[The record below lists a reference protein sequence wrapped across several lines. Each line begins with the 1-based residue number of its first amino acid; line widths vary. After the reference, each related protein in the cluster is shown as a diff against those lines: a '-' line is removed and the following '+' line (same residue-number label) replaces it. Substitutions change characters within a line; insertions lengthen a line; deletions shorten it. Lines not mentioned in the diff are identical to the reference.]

1 MWLAI
6 LLGIGGALILGVV
19 IFILVWKIRTRNFQ
33 PNPDKT
39 EQQRQINR
47 DLEAAGFAY
56 DHREDV
62 FYSRLDCWQRE
73 MGYCR
78 LYDEAASGF
87 NMVMHCEPIPFAYA
101 GKRWLIELWKG
112 QYGIATGGEIGVYN
126 TAKEDVAS
134 EKFTGTFYEC
144 AGDDEY
150 LPLSFVLRRDGRVL
164 LRRKAVHWWL
174 TGFRLGAFSD
184 PDSLT
189 MDARIRFPNR
199 DMCRAFVT
207 GLTQA
212 GYRRGEYRARGNT
225 IFIHF
230 DKPHTK
236 QPASQSGGGTAMVQK
251 VNKTNC
257 QLFETVTRPY
267 TDTLDRLEYLKTAV
281 PELYTFCMNSLY
293 ARGLYDGFGWL
304 LRLVRGGERPEPVP
318 PAPAPVPCPLPCP
331 PEPPCPP
338 KPPCPPEPREKECFV
353 LRPLPG
359 TADGVMLCP
368 IPCPPDCPCEC
379 RARTVPVPIPIP
391 LTHRTS
397 TVAQASTS
405 ASCPE
410 EIAPAEADPDDS
422 TGCTCRPNRRRRWGR
437 RRGRSCGRG
446 NSCNRNGG

>member
-6 LLGIGGALILGVV
+6 VLGIGGALILGVI
-19 IFILVWKIRTRNFQ
+19 IFILVWKIRTRNFR
-33 PNPDKT
+33 PNPDKA

-47 DLEAAGFAY
+47 DLEVAGFAY
-56 DHREDV
+56 DRRGDV

-87 NMVMHCEPIPFAYA
+87 SMVMHCEPIPFAYA

-112 QYGIATGGEIGVYN
+112 QYGLTTGGEIGIYN
-126 TAKEDVAS
+126 TDREDVAS

-144 AGDDEY
+144 AQDDEC
-150 LPLSFVLRRDGRVL
+150 LPLSFVLRRDGRIL
-164 LRRKAVHWWL
+164 LRRRAVHWWL

-199 DMCRAFVT
+199 DMCQAFVD

-212 GYRRGEYRARGNT
+212 GYRRGEYRVRGNT
-225 IFIHF
+225 VTIRF
-230 DKPHTK
+230 DKPHTD
-236 QPASQSGGGTAMVQK
+236 QPASQTGGGAAIAQQ

-267 TDTLDRLEYLKTAV
+267 ADTLDRLEYLKAAM
-281 PELYTFCMNSLY
+281 PDLYAFCMNSLY
-293 ARGLYDGFGWL
+293 AKELYEGFGWL
-304 LRLVRGGERPEPVP
+304 LNLARGGERPVA
-318 PAPAPVPCPLPCP
+318 APSSPGLAPCPLPCP
-331 PEPPCPP
+331 PAPPCVPGH
-338 KPPCPPEPREKECFV
+338 RERECFV

-368 IPCPPDCPCEC
+368 IPCPPNCPCEC
-379 RARTVPVPIPIP
+379 RPRTVPVPIPIP
-391 LTHRTS
+391 LPRRTEP
-397 TVAQASTS
+397 AAEAGAS
-405 ASCPE
+405 AFRPE
-410 EIAPAEADPDDS
+410 EAAPTEAGAQGS
-422 TGCTCRPNRRRRWGR
+422 AGCSCRRR
-437 RRGRSCGRG
+437 RRGRHRHRGRSWGCGNG
-446 NSCNRNGG
+446 NGCGRNGG